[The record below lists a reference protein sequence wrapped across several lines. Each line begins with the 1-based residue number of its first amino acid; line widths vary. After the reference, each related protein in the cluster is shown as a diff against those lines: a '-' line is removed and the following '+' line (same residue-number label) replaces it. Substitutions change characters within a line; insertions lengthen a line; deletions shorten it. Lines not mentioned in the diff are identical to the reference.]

1 MNKAEVGKFHHETGS
16 ITSEE
21 ILLRDNVQKLREES
35 RLEEL
40 PVRGF
45 EELYK
50 LRVGHI
56 LHVRSDKA
64 AEPYEAGFF
73 VGRGRGAESHL
84 YRMYYLNE
92 GGSATNPLRAP
103 FGSATNPLRA
113 PFFLDSSSLFPL
125 EIDLDTFS
133 SNYVVLASESGVG
146 LASYAFYSP
155 ELTIFYVNDPEI
167 KKHTRKYSVYD
178 STAAYLSILATV
190 AAGFSTLASG
200 ITIFLNEPSGRRQAT
215 AAATLSSAVI
225 LTAVYEHFLTTQVFA
240 RRQLRERFNEV
251 FAEDTPL
258 KNFISGILRE
268 E

>member
-103 FGSATNPLRA
+103 F
-113 PFFLDSSSLFPL
+113 FLDSSSLFPL

-133 SNYVVLASESGVG
+133 SNDVVLASESGVG